1 MSISIKTS
9 KDLDGLRAANKI
21 VAQTLDYTAEILHPG
36 MSLLQVDK
44 FQKGQSHLVR
54 GFTAF
59 QTLVVFH

>member
-21 VAQTLDYTAEILHPG
+21 VAQTLDYTAEILRPG
-36 MSLLQVDK
+36 MSLLQV
-44 FQKGQSHLVR
+44 
-54 GFTAF
+54 AF

>member
-21 VAQTLDYTAEILHPG
+21 VAQTLDYTAEILRPG

-44 FQKGQSHLVR
+44 MIENFIISKGAKPS
-54 GFTAF
+54 
-59 QTLVVFH
+59 